1 MCDHRERLA
10 SARAI
15 PAEAG
20 PNHRRFA
27 PEGGVRFR
35 RRGVEGAAGTE
46 AAVDEDGEA
55 VRAEN
60 EVGFHAEGL
69 QPRPFAFSPERGT
82 AAPAGDAVGAEERY
96 EAQLGGCIAP
106 RADGGHH
113 GGVFSP
119 GEGVRICWRRC
130 ARPDWRRPER
140 PLTAKPDAENSL
152 ELGAWCFPPPP
163 GVPSARSTL
172 VLSIV
177 PRSRSSFS

>member
-27 PEGGVRFR
+27 PEGGVGFR
-35 RRGVEGAAGTE
+35 RRGVERAAGSE
-46 AAVDEDGEA
+46 AAVDENGEP
-55 VRAEN
+55 VRAED
-60 EVGFHAEGL
+60 EVRFHAEGL
-69 QPRPFAFSPERGT
+69 QPRPFAFPPERGT

-119 GEGVRICWRRC
+119 GEGVRHRV
-130 ARPDWRRPER
+130 AGDLAVDFATVADGE
-140 PLTAKPDAENSL
+140 
-152 ELGAWCFPPPP
+152 
-163 GVPSARSTL
+163 
-172 VLSIV
+172 
-177 PRSRSSFS
+177 